1 MLTLRMHS
9 SRTSTRCRR
18 TTPHTTSSSQ
28 RAPTAALPLQ
38 MSEPDSARNTPR
50 RSRSAA
56 DEGLNESQYGR
67 STLSLWER
75 VGGGSQD
82 STRPA
87 PLTRRLTLR
96 LSRRPLP
103 EGEEPCPADE
113 PPVIVARIVIP
124 YWEAISADSLPISAF
139 CRGGGNETHCCL
151 HF

>member
-67 STLSLWER
+67 SK
-75 VGGGSQD
+75 
-82 STRPA
+82 
-87 PLTRRLTLR
+87 
-96 LSRRPLP
+96 
-103 EGEEPCPADE
+103 
-113 PPVIVARIVIP
+113 PVLVESS
-124 YWEAISADSLPISAF
+124 EAIWSGLAVIGKLYRQHDFTSDQ
-139 CRGGGNETHCCL
+139 
-151 HF
+151 